1 MKKEFKNIIFLILL
15 SFTKSLFSKEKIIT
29 EINNI
34 DKLIEKLE
42 YENRFSLILIY
53 STSNLNSQKFKTD
66 YIKLSYKYNKIVSFY
81 SINGNKCNYE
91 KIFKIASYPS
101 IFYFNKG
108 EFIFHY
114 GLNNYDTISNKI
126 ENNYF
131 NKCEL
136 LSFNQIIEFKN
147 NFNKTNYKNYVI
159 GYFDNENLKI
169 KFLNIIYKFIGYID
183 KCFYYNEK
191 EKNKNNFII
200 GYNKQRAK
208 FFNLTISEKNFEE
221 NLNYYINNQVINIYE
236 EINEQK
242 FSSLLE
248 SQDRF
253 FILFSYKNKIERE
266 KFINKSIE
274 LDSFEI
280 ENKIRP
286 FNIILVNYKNY
297 LNEKFSIKNSGIFLV
312 ENTLKNFTQI
322 DNITIIYDLIKNI
335 SLNFKSNFEKGQNYI
350 GKYLYNMN
358 KEDEIS
364 YLILFLI
371 IISVFLFSI
380 SIFIIYH
387 QKYFE
392 KEEKKESDKSNNN
405 EKEEI
410 SQLNELSSIDN

>member
-1 MKKEFKNIIFLILL
+1 MTLWPF
-15 SFTKSLFSKEKIIT
+15 
-29 EINNI
+29 
-34 DKLIEKLE
+34 
-42 YENRFSLILIY
+42 
-53 STSNLNSQKFKTD
+53 
-66 YIKLSYKYNKIVSFY
+66 
-81 SINGNKCNYE
+81 
-91 KIFKIASYPS
+91 PS
-101 IFYFNKG
+101 IVTFW
-108 EFIFHY
+108 
-114 GLNNYDTISNKI
+114 
-126 ENNYF
+126 
-131 NKCEL
+131 
-136 LSFNQIIEFKN
+136 
-147 NFNKTNYKNYVI
+147 
-159 GYFDNENLKI
+159 
-169 KFLNIIYKFIGYID
+169 
-183 KCFYYNEK
+183 
-191 EKNKNNFII
+191 
-200 GYNKQRAK
+200 
-208 FFNLTISEKNFEE
+208 
-221 NLNYYINNQVINIYE
+221 
-236 EINEQK
+236 
-242 FSSLLE
+242 
-248 SQDRF
+248 
-253 FILFSYKNKIERE
+253 KIERG

-274 LDSFEI
+274 LDNFEI

-364 YLILFLI
+364 YLVLFLI
-371 IISVFLFSI
+371 IIFVFFFSI